1 MFVAF
6 QKLNSKMKNK
16 RNQNNI
22 GGGGVNNP
30 GALNS
35 LGALNVGAG
44 RDSSNDPY
52 ENMHNGGGN
61 NGQRVDTGGGEY
73 LQNEDMD
80 LMSSGNNYQLPH
92 QQQFL
97 GNKNFS
103 PKGTQGKHI
112 GALQQQKKK
121 GSLADEQSSGMGQNG
136 WGMNFN
142 RQGSKK
148 GIMSGVNAPQSN
160 FMGNKLAFS

>member
-1 MFVAF
+1 
-6 QKLNSKMKNK
+6 MKNK

-22 GGGGVNNP
+22 AGGPNAI

-35 LGALNVGAG
+35 LGALNAGQG

-52 ENMHNGGGN
+52 ENNTHNGNGG

-80 LMSSGNNYQLPH
+80 IMSSGNNYQLPLS
-92 QQQFL
+92 QQQYM

-103 PKGTQGKHI
+103 PKGTQGPKHI
-112 GALQQQKKK
+112 G
-121 GSLADEQSSGMGQNG
+121 
-136 WGMNFN
+136 
-142 RQGSKK
+142 
-148 GIMSGVNAPQSN
+148 
-160 FMGNKLAFS
+160 